1 MTWQKTQIYITTNHP
16 YSWPL
21 AQDQFEHVHSHH
33 GGFILDINETGSV
46 ETRRWEVRIK
56 WIRNK
61 TPNNSTTNNQP
72 TQLLTTQSPNVDTR
86 PDFRQVL
93 LSPLPTL
100 VSGDFKTGDAVDYQV
115 DRSFLPWCVGGSR
128 RRWWCGRHHSRGQQT
143 AQDFK
148 WLVVRYL
155 V

>member
-1 MTWQKTQIYITTNHP
+1 MTWQKKHKSTLQPTILILGHWRRINLNMYTPTTAA
-16 YSWPL
+16 SFLTSMKQVRLRRDGEKW
-21 AQDQFEHVHSHH
+21 ES
-33 GGFILDINETGSV
+33 NES
-46 ETRRWEVRIK
+46 ETK
-56 WIRNK
+56 L
-61 TPNNSTTNNQP
+61 NNSTTNNQP